1 MNYGTIKKNLFMKKI
16 FYSFLFSFLSILLFN
31 SGANGQTHHQ
41 KKKHWSHRKKDAVI
55 GGAGGAATGA
65 LVSKHHARGAVIG
78 GAVGAG
84 GGYLIGKHKD
94 KKTQHR

>member
-1 MNYGTIKKNLFMKKI
+1 MKKKI
-16 FYSFLFSFLSILLFN
+16 YLLVLSLFSVLLLSTNCF
-31 SGANGQTHHQ
+31 AQRHYQ

-65 LVSKHHARGAVIG
+65 LVSRHHARGAVIG

-94 KKTQHR
+94 KKVSR

>member
-1 MNYGTIKKNLFMKKI
+1 MKKI
-16 FYSFLFSFLSILLFN
+16 FYLFLFSLFSISLFN
-31 SGANGQTHHQ
+31 SGAIAQTHHP

-84 GGYLIGKHKD
+84 GGYLRRYERLSRLHSGLG
-94 KKTQHR
+94 RW